1 MFTPFVYTVD
11 VLTYIT
17 AVRLSS
23 IINCPIG
30 VINCSFWLWPL
41 LGHNDSEVQFEVF
54 SPTGGECS
62 ILASPRDVT
71 EVRECGEEGGSR
83 TVRRPQCEVCVR
95 VHGAVPSGTAP
106 LPSVSWQDFI
116 WATEQACAER
126 RGAHRSVSHSARCCC
141 RRRSFIL
148 CPSAAADE
156 EPDDTAVVWW
166 VWL

>member
-1 MFTPFVYTVD
+1 MCWRLV
-11 VLTYIT
+11 YIT

-23 IINCPIG
+23 IINCHLG
-30 VINCSFWLWPL
+30 VKTVVFGSDPFWVTMTLKSSLRCFL
-41 LGHNDSEVQFEVF
+41 LQVVNAASQA
-54 SPTGGECS
+54 
-62 ILASPRDVT
+62 ASPRDVT
-71 EVRECGEEGGSR
+71 KVRECGEEGGSR
-83 TVRRPQCEVCVR
+83 TVRRLHCEVCVR
-95 VHGAVPSGTAP
+95 VHGAVPSWTAP
-106 LPSVSWQDFI
+106 LPSVSWQDII